1 MTAWFQQN
9 LFDMMQNDQ
18 VAGAL
23 QAGLVVAAVSAIVGF
38 FVVLRGLS
46 FIGHAV
52 TDIGFT
58 GGAGAGLLGINALW
72 GLLAFCIGA
81 ALGVGMLGD
90 RARERDVAT
99 GVVLSLSLGIGA
111 LFLYMNTRY
120 VDQPFTLLFGSI
132 FGVDSD
138 TTRHMVVVGVACLL
152 ALAALYRPLL
162 ACSVSPQVAA
172 ARGVPVRTV
181 SALFLVCMAVAV
193 AEAAQVVGVL
203 LSTALLIGPPATAA
217 FVAKRPSTTMMLAVV
232 IGMIQVWAGITLAY
246 DSYYWPPGGKG
257 WPVSFFITS
266 LVLVSYLVARFSH
279 PASSRQGSSRAA
291 SAVGA
296 VNAE

>member
-1 MTAWFQQN
+1 MMTWLQQYI
-9 LFDMMQNDQ
+9 FSPDMFANEQ
-18 VAGAL
+18 VTNALLAGA
-23 QAGLVVAAVSAIVGF
+23 VAAVVCAALGY

-58 GGAGAGLLGINALW
+58 GGAGAALLGLNALW
-72 GLLAFCIGA
+72 GLAAFSIAA
-81 ALGVGMLGD
+81 ALGVGTLGD

-99 GVVLSLSLGIGA
+99 GVILALSLGIGA
-111 LFLYMNTRY
+111 MFLYITTRY
-120 VDQPFTLLFGSI
+120 VGQPFTLLFGSI
-132 FGVDSD
+132 FEVDPN
-138 TTRHMVVVGVACLL
+138 TIWAMVAVGLLCLA
-152 ALAALYRPLL
+152 ALAALFRPLL
-162 ACSVSPQVAA
+162 FSSLSPETAA
-172 ARGVPVRTV
+172 ARGVPVRLV

-217 FVAKRPSTTMMLAVV
+217 YLVVRPGLGIVLAALLGVLET
-232 IGMIQVWAGITLAY
+232 WLGIILAY

-266 LVLVSYLVARFSH
+266 LALLFYLLARWTR
-279 PASSRQGSSRAA
+279 PAFRRRSSALALRLEAA
-291 SAVGA
+291 
-296 VNAE
+296 